1 VVIKYIVLCSVL
13 NITEKRST
21 DKTSLPFGESS
32 GGRVGVVSENPT
44 IQISLIKLDGNNYLA
59 WSRSCLLFSEAR
71 GLYGYIAGEKERS
84 IAGNSIFDQ

>member
-13 NITEKRST
+13 NITEKSST
-21 DKTSLPFGESS
+21 DKTSLPFSESN

-59 WSRSCLLFSEAR
+59 WSGLLFSEAR
-71 GLYGYIAGEKERS
+71 GPYGYITGEKERS